1 MEIQTQQVFDPRSP
15 TALPVPHLIAHTDR
29 HTYVCK
35 CARTEPRA
43 PAHPVT
49 PASARYPARDA
60 RLPAFCTPLA
70 SPHARAR
77 THALPAPPHRAEA
90 RDVGGGWRL
99 EGRARDSSRSR
110 ARLPR
115 AASLCEEGCGFPFG
129 SLTRTVGSENSL
141 LLLLPR
147 DPQPSRPHNRPEG

>member
-1 MEIQTQQVFDPRSP
+1 MW
-15 TALPVPHLIAHTDR
+15 
-29 HTYVCK
+29 
-35 CARTEPRA
+35 
-43 PAHPVT
+43 
-49 PASARYPARDA
+49 
-60 RLPAFCTPLA
+60 
-70 SPHARAR
+70 
-77 THALPAPPHRAEA
+77 
-90 RDVGGGWRL
+90 GGGGRWRL